1 MVGRSDKG
9 VLITTGHFTPDDIKE
24 ANRDGAPPIDLVDGE
39 QLCLM
44 LKELGIGVR
53 TEPVIVERVSIDVD
67 WFGSL

>member
-9 VLITTGHFTPDDIKE
+9 VLITTGHFTSDAIKE

-44 LKELGIGVR
+44 LKELSIGVK
-53 TEPVIVERVSIDVD
+53 TEPVIVERVTIDID
-67 WFGSL
+67 WFRGL